1 MSIYK
6 NFLISIIGGVTIS
19 LLKKITRP
27 FLHQSKEDSAY
38 IMDDPGADGDIDV
51 FISYSS
57 RDRPRVL
64 EIARALEKSG
74 VSCWLDFKFID
85 GGDVYGPEIVNAI
98 KKSKVLALMCSANSM
113 RSPHVKQEVIL
124 AMEFN
129 KKYLPLLLDDHLLKI
144 NGYPEQIQYWLA
156 GNQWIEVLSYPEERW
171 LPRVL
176 RSLQKG
182 GIGLN
187 IPQSVKPSVPD
198 APAPIPTNST
208 IYGLLSIAGYT
219 DQFWPTTPDEAKKLR
234 GQDRGAGARA
244 CRDVAA
250 PQDGVDRQ
258 FRIGDHLNIVLECKT
273 GGYLTLLDFGTT
285 GTVYSVCPSR
295 FVPGQKIIPGKHV
308 FPSGDSPHPTFVA
321 SGRPG
326 TEQLLAIITDEPL
339 DLDWMPEDPKM
350 PAKVLDASE
359 LDNLLGQVMKRE
371 ANEWAAYATYFAISG

>member
-1 MSIYK
+1 M
-6 NFLISIIGGVTIS
+6 
-19 LLKKITRP
+19 
-27 FLHQSKEDSAY
+27 HQSEEESAS
-38 IMDDPGADGDIDV
+38 IRGDPGADGDIDV

-57 RDRPRVL
+57 RDRPRVR

-74 VSCWLDFKFID
+74 VSCWLDFEFID
-85 GGDVYGPEIVNAI
+85 GGDIYGPEIVNGI
-98 KKSKVLALMCSANSM
+98 KNSKVLALMCSANSM
-113 RSPHVKQEVIL
+113 RSPHVRQEVIL
-124 AMEFN
+124 AMEFQ
-129 KKYLPLLLDDHLLKI
+129 KKYLPLLLDNHLLEI

-156 GNQWIEVLSYPEERW
+156 GKQWIKVLSLPEEKW
-171 LPRVL
+171 LPHVL

-182 GIGLN
+182 GVGLN
-187 IPQSVKPSVPD
+187 ILQSGTTLLPD
-198 APAPIPTNST
+198 ATAPISTNPT

-219 DQFWPTTPDEAKKLR
+219 DQFWPITPDEAKKLR
-234 GQDRGAGARA
+234 GQTRGAGARA

-258 FRIGDHLNIVLECKT
+258 FRIGDHLNIVLECEK

-295 FVPGQKIIPGKHV
+295 FIPDQKITPGKHV

-339 DLDWMPEDPKM
+339 DLGWMPEDPKV
-350 PAKVLDASE
+350 PAKVLDAND
-359 LDNLLGQVMKRE
+359 LGTLLGQVMKRE